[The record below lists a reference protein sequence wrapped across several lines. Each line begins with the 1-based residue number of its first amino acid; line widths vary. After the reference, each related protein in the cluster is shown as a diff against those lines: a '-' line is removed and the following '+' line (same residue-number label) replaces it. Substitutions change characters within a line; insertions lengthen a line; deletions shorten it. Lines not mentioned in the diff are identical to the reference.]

1 MSKNVIINGI
11 KTTKHEHVGGV
22 VAYAVNGLN
31 KTDLNTLYLALCD
44 RYYKVSTR
52 IIANM
57 DYNRF
62 NGYITCEGEHEKIIL
77 EKVRVNMADIMK
89 K

>member
-22 VAYAVNGLN
+22 VAYAVNELN
-31 KTDLNTLYLALCD
+31 KTDLNTLYIALCD
-44 RYYKVSTR
+44 MYYDVKTR
-52 IIANM
+52 IIANI

-62 NGYITCEGEHEKIIL
+62 NGYITCEGRQEKIIL
-77 EKVRVNMADIMK
+77 EKMRVNMADSIK

>member
-22 VAYAVNGLN
+22 VAYAVDGLN
-31 KTDLNTLYLALCD
+31 KTDLNTLYIALCD
-44 RYYKVSTR
+44 MYYNVNTR
-52 IIANM
+52 VMSNM
-57 DYNRF
+57 DYTRF
-62 NGYITCEGEHEKIIL
+62 DGYIACENKHEKIIL
-77 EKVRVNMADIMK
+77 EKTRINMAEVVK

>member
-22 VAYAVNGLN
+22 VAYSVDGLN
-31 KTDLNTLYLALCD
+31 KTDLDALYLALCD
-44 RYYKVSTR
+44 KYYKVNTR

-57 DYNRF
+57 EYNRF
-62 NGYITCEGEHEKIIL
+62 NGYIACEGEHEKIIL
-77 EKVRVNMADIMK
+77 EKVRVNMAEVIK

>member
-1 MSKNVIINGI
+1 ML

-22 VAYAVNGLN
+22 VAYSVDGLN
-31 KTDLNTLYLALCD
+31 KTEVDALYLALCD
-44 RYYKVSTR
+44 KYYKVNTR

-57 DYNRF
+57 DYTRF
-62 NGYITCEGEHEKIIL
+62 NGYIACEGEHDKIIL
-77 EKVRVNMADIMK
+77 EKVRVNMADIIK